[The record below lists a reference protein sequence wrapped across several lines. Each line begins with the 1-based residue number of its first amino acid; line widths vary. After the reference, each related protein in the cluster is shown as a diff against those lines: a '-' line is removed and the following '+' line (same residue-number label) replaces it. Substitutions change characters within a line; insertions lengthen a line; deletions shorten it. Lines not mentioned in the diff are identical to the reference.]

1 MNWTSWLFSGFLATL
16 ALSTL
21 LATSQGL
28 GLTRMNLPYLIGTFV
43 TPRRETAKVYG
54 FAIHL
59 VNGWAFSILYVW
71 VFEARHM
78 ANWWFGALLGV
89 AHALVVLTLGMSL
102 MPGIHPRMASE
113 QHGPNSSRQ
122 LEPPGFMA
130 LNYGVRTPISVF
142 LAHAAFGA
150 ILGALYQLTGTA
162 LAR

>member
-1 MNWTSWLFSGFLATL
+1 MNWTSWLLSGFVATL

-21 LATSQGL
+21 LSTSHGL

-43 TPRRETAKVYG
+43 TPEREKARVYG
-54 FAIHL
+54 FMIHL
-59 VNGWAFSILYVW
+59 VNGWVFSVLYVLI
-71 VFEARHM
+71 FEARHT

-89 AHALVVLTLGMSL
+89 AHALLVLTVVMSL

-113 QHGPNSSRQ
+113 QHGPNANRQ

-130 LNYGVRTPISVF
+130 LHYGIQTPVSVL

-150 ILGALYQLTGTA
+150 ILGSLYR
-162 LAR
+162 LAT